1 MEGQSHCHLLLCAGL
16 SLFVFFRY
24 CLLHIV
30 CGMGE
35 GEAGEEIWHGLII
48 YSSFLLLRSVGS
60 INILALE
67 PWRQDLFLNI
77 HYLVAL
83 GINCGTWDLVP
94 QPGMEPGGPALG
106 A

>member
-30 CGMGE
+30 CGMDE

-60 INILALE
+60 INILGKVWHDE
-67 PWRQDLFLNI
+67 RIWK
-77 HYLVAL
+77 VCL
-83 GINCGTWDLVP
+83 G
-94 QPGMEPGGPALG
+94 
-106 A
+106 